1 MEKILTLLRLHMRFI
16 VLLLSIGT
24 LVAYGYALAG
34 LGGYLWGKGSMDYIV
49 WGLILGT
56 LSAVIALILWKKH
69 PEAFYE

>member
-56 LSAVIALILWKKH
+56 LSAVIALIL
-69 PEAFYE
+69 